1 MQRTVLL
8 VASLASALCA
18 QAPVAFETGVLPI
31 LKEHCFECHRGEH
44 TDGNGRV
51 RKPKGGLRLDGRSW
65 ILMGGKEG
73 NVLTPGKPEQSP
85 LYTRVVLPADHDER
99 MPANGDPLGKEQS
112 ETLRGWIAA
121 GADFGGWQGEA
132 LAAPSSAGSSESGAA
147 APAPVVAAVQAPVE
161 SSRSKL
167 LAEVAG
173 SLSPAPAGLVTKV
186 AGDKARIE
194 PVADGSPLLRVEF
207 PGREDDVTDE
217 DLAALAPLKEH
228 IAYLG
233 LGRTKI
239 TDVGCSAIGRMPRLL
254 RLDLRE
260 TKVGDA
266 GLGKLVGLKELR
278 TLNLFS
284 TEISDAGVTSI
295 LRLPKLTELRV
306 YETAITEAGLGK
318 LRQGRGELNVVGAP
332 ELPGASTA
340 TPTRQ
345 GRRR

>member
-1 MQRTVLL
+1 MRRAVLF
-8 VASLASALCA
+8 VASLASALCS
-18 QAPVAFETGVLPI
+18 QAPVAFETDVLPI
-31 LKEHCFECHRGEH
+31 LKEQCFDCHRGQH
-44 TDGNGRV
+44 TDANGRV

-85 LYTRVVLPADHDER
+85 LYTRVVLPADHDDR
-99 MPANGDPLGKEQS
+99 MPANGDPLGKEQT
-112 ETLRGWIAA
+112 ETLRRWVAA
-121 GADFGGWQGEA
+121 GADFGGWQGEP
-132 LAAPSSAGSSESGAA
+132 LAAPTGAEGAA
-147 APAPVVAAVQAPVE
+147 QPTPVKVELPVE

-167 LAEVAG
+167 LADVAG
-173 SLSPAPAGLVTKV
+173 SLSPAPAGLITKV

-194 PVADGSPLLRVEF
+194 AVAEGSPLLRVEF
-207 PGREDDVTDE
+207 PGREDEVTDA

-233 LGRTKI
+233 LGRTRI

-284 TEISDAGVTSI
+284 TEVSDAGVTSL
-295 LRLPKLTELRV
+295 LRLPKLIELRV
-306 YETAITEAGLGK
+306 FETAITDAGLAK
-318 LRQGRGELNVVGAP
+318 LRQGRAELNVVAAP
-332 ELPGASTA
+332 ELPGAPA
-340 TPTRQ
+340 AAPARQ